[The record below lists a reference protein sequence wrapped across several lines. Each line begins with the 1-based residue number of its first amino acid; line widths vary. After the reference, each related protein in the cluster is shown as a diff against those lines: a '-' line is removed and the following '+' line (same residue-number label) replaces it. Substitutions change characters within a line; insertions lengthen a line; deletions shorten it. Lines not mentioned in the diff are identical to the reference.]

1 MTLKSISTAD
11 LQAELVRRRRSAQG
25 LTEKRARLVE
35 ELDAVEAELALLS
48 GQRRARLEAPAA
60 APRAARSVNNLTM
73 ADALAACIR
82 TGEVLSPQEAAERVR
97 AAGYASGARTF
108 GPMVSTAL
116 AKDKRFRRLGRGR
129 YERTA

>member
-1 MTLKSISTAD
+1 MTLKSITTAE

-25 LTEKRARLVE
+25 LSEKRERLAVE
-35 ELDAVEAELALLS
+35 LAAVEAELALLT
-48 GQRRARLEAPAA
+48 GRRRARTEPAAA
-60 APRAARSVNNLTM
+60 APRPARSVNNLTL

-97 AAGYASGARTF
+97 AAGYVSGARSF

-116 AKDKRFRRLGRGR
+116 ARDKRFRRLGRGR